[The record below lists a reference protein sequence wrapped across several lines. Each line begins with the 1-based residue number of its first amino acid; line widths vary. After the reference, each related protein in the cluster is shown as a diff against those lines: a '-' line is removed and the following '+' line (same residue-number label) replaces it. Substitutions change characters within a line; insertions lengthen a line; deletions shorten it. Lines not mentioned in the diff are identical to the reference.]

1 MVNLIIRS
9 VLVNGS
15 SRGIGLEL
23 VKAFLFKQGPPVQS
37 IFAACRNPDSA
48 QELKSL
54 SSKHSNL
61 ATVRLDVTNPTSIED
76 ACSDITERLNGR
88 GLNLLINNAG
98 IAVFHSLYEA
108 TAEDMMEMY
117 KTNTIGPML
126 VTQAFFP
133 LLKKAAQEN
142 PNEVKSC
149 SKAAVINISSGA
161 ASIERTPLEF
171 SVQPL
176 FEYRCSKAALNMLTR
191 CQAEAYKTDGIIA
204 VTVAPGWVQTD
215 MGGPKAPLKPH
226 DSVGGMMKV
235 FDTLTEKHNG
245 MFLNWKGQTVPW

>member
-1 MVNLIIRS
+1 MLAG
-9 VLVNGS
+9 LPYHWLS
-15 SRGIGLEL
+15 S
-23 VKAFLFKQGPPVQS
+23 
-37 IFAACRNPDSA
+37 
-48 QELKSL
+48 QELQSL

-61 ATVRLDVTNPTSIED
+61 ATVKLDVTNQASIE
-76 ACSDITERLNGR
+76 AAYIDITQRLNGR

-98 IAVFHSLYEA
+98 IAVFHLPHEA

-126 VTQAFFP
+126 VTQTFSP

-149 SKAAVINISSGA
+149 SKAAVINISSSSG
-161 ASIERTPLEF
+161 SIEEVPLEF
-171 SVQPL
+171 SEHHL

-191 CQAEAYKTDGIIA
+191 CQAETYKTDGIIA
-204 VTVAPGWVQTD
+204 LAVDPGWVQTD

-226 DSVGGMMKV
+226 ESVGGMMKV

-245 MFLNWKGQTVPW
+245 VFLNWRGQTLPW

>member
-1 MVNLIIRS
+1 MANLIIRS

-23 VKAFLFKQGPPVQS
+23 VKAFLNKQGPPMH

-48 QELKSL
+48 PELKSL

-61 ATVRLDVTNPTSIED
+61 AAVRLDVTNSTSIEE
-76 ACSDITERLNGR
+76 AYGDITERLNGQ

-108 TAEDMMEMY
+108 TAEDMMKMY

-126 VTQAFFP
+126 VTQTFFP

-149 SKAAVINISSGA
+149 SKAAVVNISSGA

-171 SVQPL
+171 SVQPI
-176 FEYRCSKAALNMLTR
+176 FEYRCSKVALNMLTR
-191 CQAEAYKTDGIIA
+191 CQAETYKTDGITVVA
-204 VTVAPGWVQTD
+204 VAPGWVQTD
-215 MGGPKAPLKPH
+215 MGGPKAPLKLH

-235 FDTLTEKHNG
+235 FDTLTEK
-245 MFLNWKGQTVPW
+245 KT

>member
-1 MVNLIIRS
+1 MANLNIGS

-23 VKAFLFKQGPPVQS
+23 VKAFLNKHNQPAH

-61 ATVRLDVTNPTSIED
+61 ATIKLDVTNPTTIES
-76 ACSDITERLNGR
+76 AYRDITKRLDGR

-98 IAVFHSLYEA
+98 IAVFHSLHEA
-108 TAEDMMEMY
+108 TAEIMMEMY
-117 KTNTIGPML
+117 KTNAIGPML

-133 LLKKAAQEN
+133 LLKKAAQDN
-142 PNEVKSC
+142 PTEEKSC

-161 ASIERTPLEF
+161 GSIQRIPIEY

-191 CQAEAYKTDGIIA
+191 CQAETYKTDGIIA
-204 VTVAPGWVQTD
+204 VALAPGWVQTD
-215 MGGPKAPLKPH
+215 MGGPKAPLKLH
-226 DSVGGMMKV
+226 ESVGGMMKV
-235 FDTLTEKHNG
+235 FDALTEKDNG
-245 MFLNWKGQTVPW
+245 GFLNWRGQTLPW